1 MPFKDLREFIAKL
14 EEEGEAI
21 KIKEE
26 VDWNLEASAILRKSA
41 EEGLPAPIFQK
52 IKGYPQGYR
61 LFGNS
66 ANSFRRMAISMD
78 LKPDTHPREHTKKT
92 EANKTC
98 AGEYRPMQGEYS
110 YR

>member
-14 EEEGEAI
+14 EKEGEAI
-21 KIKEE
+21 RIEE
-26 VDWNLEASAILRKSA
+26 EIDWNLEASAILRRSA

-66 ANSFRRMAISMD
+66 AN
-78 LKPDTHPREHTKKT
+78 TQKT
-92 EANKTC
+92 QANKTR
-98 AGEYRPMQGEYS
+98 AGEYRPLQGECS